1 MENNTEDK
9 MEHFTLC
16 KSVITSEIKKKKT
29 KQEFSI
35 AYNTIA
41 TKRNVDLFTFLK
53 FI

>member
-1 MENNTEDK
+1 MENNGEDK

-16 KSVITSEIKKKKT
+16 KSVITSEIKKKT
-29 KQEFSI
+29 KQEFVI